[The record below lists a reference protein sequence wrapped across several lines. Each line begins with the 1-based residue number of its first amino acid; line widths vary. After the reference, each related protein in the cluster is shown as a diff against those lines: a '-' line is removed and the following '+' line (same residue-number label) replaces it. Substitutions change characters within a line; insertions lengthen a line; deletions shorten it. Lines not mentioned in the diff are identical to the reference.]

1 MLGRKDAMVLVSK
14 NAKPGSK
21 LRKACGGA
29 ATKVAL
35 VKSNAPAESLRGIVA
50 GELLEKKT
58 SKMYPLHGACV
69 RHQVGV
75 GAFPNPGALFADCP
89 EFLRNTRDLKD

>member
-1 MLGRKDAMVLVSK
+1 
-14 NAKPGSK
+14 
-21 LRKACGGA
+21 
-29 ATKVAL
+29 
-35 VKSNAPAESLRGIVA
+35 VA